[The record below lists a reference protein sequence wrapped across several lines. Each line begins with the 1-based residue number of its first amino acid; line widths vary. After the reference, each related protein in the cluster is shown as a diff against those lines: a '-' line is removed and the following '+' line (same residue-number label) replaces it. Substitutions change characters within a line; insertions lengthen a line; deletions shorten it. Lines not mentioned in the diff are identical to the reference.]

1 LFRAANVIEATGRIE
16 REIPEMRIK
25 NPQYCEVYE
34 VKNYLEFF
42 RERLDYIGRVYLAE
56 DNKKLRD
63 VYVSKLRPQIT
74 SQYVREAKPQN
85 IIIATEKAVEHA
97 KIIAP
102 IFKTMHVLPGMKR
115 GNKDTPNMFSNIG
128 KRKFDHSSDN
138 RSENKFKKS
147 KPVEKPYCSY
157 CKARGHYVD
166 RCNNYPDSTID
177 KNQREAHLFCK
188 NAGQVITLGIV
199 LWILILTIRVN
210 MTYQSLKIL
219 VHYLKRISIL
229 AHMYLSLILL
239 AKDMITKE
247 RRILSTIISCVI
259 ELFSMIKWS
268 WTMKMRTMKIVI
280 HYH

>member
-1 LFRAANVIEATGRIE
+1 LFVKQYKNYVAKTGHLHPSFFITIEVIKSLTKLDGNTVTIEEFKRLSYEEALLLLRQQFRAANVIEATGRIE

-42 RERLDYIGRVYLAE
+42 RERLGYIGREYLGE

-102 IFKTMHVLPGMKR
+102 IFKTMHVLPDMKR
-115 GNKDTPNMFSNIG
+115 GNKNTPNMFSNIG
-128 KRKFDHSSDN
+128 KRKFDNTSDTHSK
-138 RSENKFKKS
+138 NKPKKS
-147 KPVEKPYCSY
+147 KLVEKPYCSH
-157 CKARGHYVD
+157 CKTSGHHVN
-166 RCNNYPDSTID
+166 RCNIYPSSTID

-188 NAGQVITLGIV
+188 
-199 LWILILTIRVN
+199 
-210 MTYQSLKIL
+210 
-219 VHYLKRISIL
+219 
-229 AHMYLSLILL
+229 
-239 AKDMITKE
+239 
-247 RRILSTIISCVI
+247 
-259 ELFSMIKWS
+259 
-268 WTMKMRTMKIVI
+268 
-280 HYH
+280 